1 MNLQHIRD
9 DYPILQQTVHGR
21 PLVYLDNAA
30 TLQMAEPVL
39 RQIVTHYHSQ
49 NANVHRGVH
58 TLSRRSTD
66 AMESARKT
74 VRRFL
79 RASDAQSIIFTAG
92 TTDGINILARLLPE
106 VILSARDEVIVSA
119 MEHHSNLIPWQEA
132 CRRCGATLRILP
144 LTERGDPDMDAFGAM
159 LSERCKIVAV
169 TWVSNVLG
177 TVNPIAEITA
187 LSHAAGACVVVDAAQ
202 AVRQS
207 DVDVQTLD
215 CDFLAFSGHK
225 LGALTGIGVL
235 YIRADWLSRLPCPA
249 FGGGMLQSADY
260 HSAVY
265 ETAPFR
271 LEAGTPHYVGALSLA
286 YALDYLSAVGLA
298 EIEQREEDLLAYT
311 ERLLRELA
319 EVEIL
324 GAPTKRSGCVSFRIR
339 DTHSYD
345 IGLLLDAQGIAVRT
359 GYLCAQPLLEHIGA
373 GQVVRV
379 SPAFYNTA
387 EELDCFQRALKET
400 VFRLKRR
407 TP

>member
-159 LSERCKIVAV
+159 LSERCKIVAI

-235 YIRADWLSRLPCPA
+235 FARTGFRACPVP
-249 FGGGMLQSADY
+249 
-260 HSAVY
+260 HSA
-265 ETAPFR
+265 EGRFKARTIIR
-271 LEAGTPHYVGALSLA
+271 LSMKQLLSDWKPERPIMSGHSVLRMRWT
-286 YALDYLSAVGLA
+286 
-298 EIEQREEDLLAYT
+298 IFPPWDLL
-311 ERLLRELA
+311 
-319 EVEIL
+319 
-324 GAPTKRSGCVSFRIR
+324 KSSSGRKSFWPIRRGFCVS
-339 DTHSYD
+339 
-345 IGLLLDAQGIAVRT
+345 L
-359 GYLCAQPLLEHIGA
+359 
-373 GQVVRV
+373 
-379 SPAFYNTA
+379 
-387 EELDCFQRALKET
+387 
-400 VFRLKRR
+400 RR
-407 TP
+407 WRSWAHRQNAAAASASA